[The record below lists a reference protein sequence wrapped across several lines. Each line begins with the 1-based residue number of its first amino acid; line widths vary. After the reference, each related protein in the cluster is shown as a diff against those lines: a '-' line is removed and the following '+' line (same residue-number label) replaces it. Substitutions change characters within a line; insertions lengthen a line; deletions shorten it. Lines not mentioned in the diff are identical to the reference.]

1 MEGKCLLAIN
11 PSEGKKQR
19 LPAINPIGTKKLKMI
34 SSQAPPMRVRAE
46 SKGAT
51 VGVAILRNP
60 YVPYLEDF
68 WGRLREGNEIFL
80 HIYGEQRLVSLNPR
94 STTLRDG
101 NEIYFGGE

>member
-11 PSEGKKQR
+11 PSEGKKQC

-46 SKGAT
+46 SKGAM

-68 WGRLREGNEIFL
+68 WGAAQGGKRKFPS
-80 HIYGEQRLVSLNPR
+80 HIRGTAVSIPKPSEHN
-94 STTLRDG
+94 S
-101 NEIYFGGE
+101 